1 MRTETGRTETE
12 MRKGGII
19 RQDVLRMSN
28 KGCIFA
34 RVKNQL
40 AIMKNICFG
49 FLMHIPYR
57 LRRYRFFDIGQ
68 DHYYYDDMASEDAV
82 RHVVERSYM
91 PLSGTLLEM
100 IRLSKNRF
108 HCGIAIPGTTLE
120 LLEQYAPEMID
131 RLKQLVDTR
140 CVEMVVTPYSY
151 SLAGEYNPTE
161 LQDQLRRQSEKVK
174 DLFGVTSG
182 SVWNAELLYSDELA
196 EQLYAA
202 GYKTLMT
209 EGARHILSWQS
220 PNYLYQSPVK
230 GKQAV
235 LLRHTGLSDALSF
248 HFSDPSHPDYPMDAQ
263 RFVRHITELP
273 AEEETVNIWMGAETF
288 GLRQAA
294 ETGIFEFLKAV
305 PYYAIE
311 QNVGF
316 MTPSE
321 AAKKLH
327 PVQMVSSP
335 YPLTWAGE
343 AKDLSEFTGN
353 DLQQEALRQ
362 LYSVAER
369 VRMCTDVSLRRD
381 WLLLQDVTYLSD
393 MNYGSGNTNGYES
406 PYDAFINY
414 TNILSDFLQR
424 VDEQYPTS
432 IENEEL
438 NSLLKTIYN
447 QEQEIAELKRKRNA
461 RRKEGNG

>member
-1 MRTETGRTETE
+1 
-12 MRKGGII
+12 
-19 RQDVLRMSN
+19 
-28 KGCIFA
+28 
-34 RVKNQL
+34 
-40 AIMKNICFG
+40 MKNICFG

-68 DHYYYDDMASEDAV
+68 DHYYYDDMACEEEV
-82 RHVVERSYM
+82 RYVVERSYM
-91 PLSGTLLEM
+91 PLSATLLEM

-108 HCGIAIPGTTLE
+108 RCALAVPGTTLE

-131 RLKQLVDTR
+131 RLKELADTR
-140 CVEMVVTPYSY
+140 CVEFVATPYSY
-151 SLAGEYNPTE
+151 SLAGEYNRNE
-161 LQDQLRRQSEKVK
+161 LLDELRRQADKVK
-174 DLFGVTSG
+174 DLFGVTST

-196 EQLYAA
+196 ETLYQA
-202 GYKTLMT
+202 GYKVLLT

-220 PNYLYQSPVK
+220 ANYVYQSPVK

-235 LLRHTGLSDALSF
+235 LLRNMHLSDALSF
-248 HFSDPSHPDYPMDAQ
+248 HFSDPSFADYPMDAQ
-263 RFVRHITELP
+263 QFVRNITALP
-273 AEEETVNIWMGAETF
+273 DEEEIVNIWMGAETF
-288 GLRQAA
+288 GIRQVA

-305 PYYAIE
+305 PYFAIE
-311 QNVGF
+311 QSVGF

-321 AAKKLH
+321 AGKKLH
-327 PVQMVSSP
+327 FNHLLSSP

-343 AKDLSEFTGN
+343 AKDLSTFTGN

-369 VRMCTDVSLRRD
+369 VRLCSDEALRRD
-381 WLLLQDVTYLSD
+381 WLLLQDVTYMSD
-393 MNYGSGNTNGYES
+393 MQYASGGSNGFDS

-438 NSLLKTIYN
+438 NSLLKTIRN
-447 QEQEIAELKRKRNA
+447 QEQEIAELKRKRKTT
-461 RRKEGNG
+461 KEQEKATKG